1 MDGPTRAESCYVFE
15 RCRLDPVS
23 RTLTR
28 DGQKVPLQ
36 GRLFDVLLYLVHNAG
51 PGGAAR
57 GTAERDLAL
66 PQRG

>member
-1 MDGPTRAESCYVFE
+1 MDGPTRADGCYVFE

-36 GRLFDVLLYLVHNAG
+36 GRLFDVCCTWCTMPAG
-51 PGGAAR
+51 WCCAR
-57 GTAERDLAL
+57 NC
-66 PQRG
+66 